1 MSKIHVNQINK
12 KIKDLFAEHIDMA
25 DQKAGSGTY
34 DDVFCSRGLAAYAI
48 HHLSGC
54 SSEDAA
60 GSVTDGGNDNGID
73 AIYYDIS
80 QNKIYVA
87 QSKWIKDGN
96 GEPENGSVKKFVAGT
111 RDLLD
116 LSFDRFNAKIN
127 LKKNL
132 ITAAIETA
140 GNSIILILAHT
151 GKNELSEH
159 SRRDFKDLLE
169 EVNDVN
175 DELLAVQVLN
185 QSLLHRSLTENLNDP
200 ISTQLV
206 LRYWGKVQEPKKAIY
221 GQISAGDLGKLWK
234 SYGERLVAKNL
245 RGALGDTD
253 VNKEI
258 GKTLRDNAAHFWYF
272 NNGITAIA
280 SKLDK
285 TLMGGGTNDL
295 GVFDCDN
302 IQVVNGAQTLS
313 TIGKHYGKYG
323 DKGLENCFVQIR
335 IVSLE
340 DADKIFGSQVTRT
353 NNRQNRIEARDFLAQ
368 DPNQIRIKT
377 ELAIDGVNYQ
387 ITRSHEFVRTQS
399 SFDLVDATT
408 AIVCSL
414 AQPSLVATLKSQ
426 PQRLWEDSSKA
437 PYTSL
442 FNGGLAGFYLW
453 RLVKTQRMLD
463 SLLDSVA
470 KKQRFPRHRKTVIY
484 GNRLIASLVFSQLPT
499 DNYKEINSE
508 FSEKLV
514 EEKVSDLL
522 EEFSTLVVGY
532 VQKWHYTKHIPPLFR
547 NQDHCSVMFEKI
559 LRERAANSR
568 QS

>member
-1 MSKIHVNQINK
+1 MSKIHVGQIYK
-12 KIKDLFAEHIDMA
+12 KIKDLFDGHIDMS
-25 DQKAGSGTY
+25 DQKIGSSTY
-34 DDVFCSRGLAAYAI
+34 DDVFSSRALAAYAI

-54 SSEDAA
+54 SPEIAA
-60 GSVTDGGNDNGID
+60 DSVTDGANDNGVD

-87 QSKWIKDGN
+87 QSKWIKDGI
-96 GEPENGSVKKFVAGT
+96 GEPDNASVKKFVTGAK
-111 RDLLD
+111 DILD
-116 LSFDRFNAKIN
+116 LSFDRFNSKIN
-127 LKKNL
+127 IKKEL

-151 GKNELSEH
+151 GKSDLSEH
-159 SRRDFKDLLE
+159 SRRDFRDLLD

-175 DELLAVQVLN
+175 DDLLDIQVLN
-185 QSLLHRSLTENLNDP
+185 QGLLHRSLTENLNNP

-221 GQISAGDLGKLWK
+221 GQISAGDLGRLWV

-258 GKTLRDNAAHFWYF
+258 RSTLIDDPDHFWYF

-280 SKLDK
+280 SKIDK
-285 TLMGGGTNDL
+285 TLMGGGANDL
-295 GVFDCDN
+295 GVFDSVN
-302 IQVVNGAQTLS
+302 IQIVNGAQTIS
-313 TIGKHYGKYG
+313 TIGKYYDKFG
-323 DKGLENCFVQIR
+323 DEALKNCFVQMR

-340 DADKIFGSQVTRT
+340 DADKSFGAAVTRT

-377 ELAIDGVNYQ
+377 ELAIDEVNYQ

-408 AIVCSL
+408 ALVCSL
-414 AQPSLVATLKSQ
+414 SQPALVATLKSQ

-437 PYTSL
+437 PYTTL

-453 RLVKTQRMLD
+453 RLVRVQRMIDSSLD
-463 SLLDSVA
+463 FVM
-470 KKQRFPRHRKTVIY
+470 KKQRLPRHRKTVTY
-484 GNRLIASLVFSQLPT
+484 GNRLIASLVFSQLPLADYQKLSFQFSDENIRST
-499 DNYKEINSE
+499 INSLLDE
-508 FSEKLV
+508 FSN
-514 EEKVSDLL
+514 
-522 EEFSTLVVGY
+522 LVVAY
-532 VQKWHYTKHIPPLFR
+532 VQRWHHAKHIPPLFR
-547 NQDHCSVMFEKI
+547 NQEHCVVMFEKI
-559 LRERAANSR
+559 LRERAAANKK
-568 QS
+568 